1 LRKII
6 VKAAVGL
13 AACALALLPPGSR
26 ANAPERQALWLTVQA
41 CVADFRLTGAP
52 FPCLMV
58 DLNGGEARGY
68 VVLRAPFDPDTILT
82 PTRKVSGI
90 EDPWLRSR
98 AAPNYFADAW
108 RERTLL
114 EGPDGRPPATDDF
127 ALAVN
132 SELTRS
138 QDQFHIHLGCL
149 APSIIRWVPAVAP
162 RLPVGAWTRVGAST
176 PVGSFW
182 ALRTGR
188 EDPKDVRPLRLAA
201 EAMGGRV
208 NFARMTM
215 LVAEVR
221 IAGRAET
228 LILVSYPSA
237 SSSASAESM
246 LDPACTGEAR
256 ASAAK

>member
-1 LRKII
+1 LGKIM

-13 AACALALLPPGSR
+13 AACALAPLPSGSR
-26 ANAPERQALWLTVQA
+26 ASAPERQALWLTVQA

-58 DLNGGEARGY
+58 NLKAGEARGY

-108 RERTLL
+108 RARALL
-114 EGPDGRPPATDDF
+114 KGPDGRPPAPGDF

-149 APSIIRWVPAVAP
+149 APSIKRWLPAVAS
-162 RLPVGAWTRVGAST
+162 RLPIGAWIRAGAFR
-176 PVGSFW
+176 G
-182 ALRTGR
+182 LRTGQ
-188 EDPKDVRPLRLAA
+188 EDPTDVRPLRLAA

-228 LILVSYPSA
+228 VILVSYPDA
-237 SSSASAESM
+237 SDAASAESV
-246 LDPACTGEAR
+246 LDSDCTGEPR

>member
-1 LRKII
+1 M

-13 AACALALLPPGSR
+13 AACALGLLPSGSH
-26 ANAPERQALWLTVQA
+26 ADAPERQALWLAVQA
-41 CVADFRLTGAP
+41 CVADFRLTGSP

-58 DLNGGEARGY
+58 NLGAGEARGY

-108 RERTLL
+108 RARELL
-114 EGPDGRPPATDDF
+114 EGPDGRPPAPDDF

-149 APSIIRWVPAVAP
+149 APSIKRWLPAVAP
-162 RLPVGAWTRVGAST
+162 RLPVGAWTRVGA
-176 PVGSFW
+176 FR

-188 EDPKDVRPLRLAA
+188 KDPTDLRPLRLAA
-201 EAMGGRV
+201 EIAGGRV

-228 LILVSYPSA
+228 LILVSYPGV
-237 SSSASAESM
+237 SSAAPAESM
-246 LDPACTGEAR
+246 LDPACTGEER
-256 ASAAK
+256 ASAAN